1 MKKFILLLISFFMMC
16 FFSTYL
22 FIILLINDF
31 GINVEYNKLLP
42 TVTITKIDSKKKN
55 EINFSSELYLDNP
68 KYIIKNNT
76 DESIELSIESQLY
89 EDKKGVIDSQITSF
103 NGMNLQLVNN
113 TINVNALPKGYNS
126 YLVNGIIYNHTNH
139 LAVRSDEY
147 LEDNQIEYT
156 EDEYGNIL
164 PDDGVF
170 KNDVVTID
178 KGESYEIKLPS

>member
-76 DESIELSIESQLY
+76 DGPIELIIESQLY
-89 EDKKGVIDSQITSF
+89 EDKKGVIDSQITSYK
-103 NGMNLQLVNN
+103 GMNLQLVDN

-126 YLVNGIIYNHTNH
+126 YLVNGIIYNRTNY
-139 LAVRSDEY
+139 LTVISDED
-147 LEDNQIEYT
+147 LDDNQIEYT
-156 EDEYGNIL
+156 EDEYG
-164 PDDGVF
+164 DMQAEEKVF
-170 KNDVVTID
+170 KGDNVTID